1 MTDKETKQ
9 SEPTKDEVAKAV
21 ESNKQRYYFPSHN
34 RSVEATSTAEAT
46 ELVEKELADE
56 KKKEKKS

>member
-21 ESNKQRYYFPSHN
+21 VAPKQRYYFPSHN
-34 RSVEATSTAEAT
+34 KSVEATSTAEAT
-46 ELVEKELADE
+46 ELVEKQIADE
-56 KKKEKKS
+56 KKEQKS